1 MIRQKKAFELSINFL
16 VVMIIMIVIFSFG
29 IYLFTNVFN
38 HVVKMDTEIHQ
49 QEIDRINLLLDDGSL
64 VTVLNPQ
71 QNSGKD
77 ELRFPIGITN
87 EGAVGG
93 SSSFA
98 IVIDEN
104 DAGCNY
110 TFTPND
116 LAVVAEANCPGE
128 VVYLP
133 VDSSNFE
140 IRNNERKYK
149 LILIS
154 PKQNAGFYTVKFHIE
169 REGESYG
176 GTQMLWVTVP

>member
-49 QEIDRINLLLDDGSL
+49 QEIDRINLLMDDGSL

-87 EGAVGG
+87 EGAVGD

-98 IVIDEN
+98 IVIDN
-104 DAGCNY
+104 DPDGCEY
-110 TFTPND
+110 LFTPND
-116 LAVVAEANCPGE
+116 ETIVVDCSIGG
-128 VVYLP
+128 VFLLP
-133 VDSSNFE
+133 PDSSNFI

-149 LILIS
+149 LILMS
-154 PKQNAGFYTVKFHIE
+154 PKHNAGFYTVKFHIE
-169 REGESYG
+169 RENIAYG
-176 GTQMLWVTVP
+176 GQQMLWVTVP